1 MKFKLTES
9 FEKEKYTY
17 IGPVYGNNDLIAQ
30 EVKKTTYATSRNQAA
45 NNIKYQLY
53 KELGVRV
60 DIDIS
65 RITTE
70 QKKEIKKPEVKS
82 ETNSAEQLSMF

>member
-17 IGPVYGNNDLIAQ
+17 IGPVYGNNGLISQ
-30 EVKKTTYATSRNQAA
+30 EVKKTTYATSKNQAA

-53 KELGVRV
+53 RDLGVRV
-60 DIDIS
+60 DIDVA
-65 RITTE
+65 RITSE
-70 QKKEIKKPEVKS
+70 QRKEIKKPENKS
-82 ETNSAEQLSMF
+82 EINGAEQLSLF

>member
-17 IGPVYGNNDLIAQ
+17 IGPVYGNNGLIAQ
-30 EVKKTTYATSRNQAA
+30 EVKKTTYATSKNQAA

-53 KELGVRV
+53 KNLGVRV
-60 DIDIS
+60 DIDVA

-70 QKKEIKKPEVKS
+70 QKREIKQS
-82 ETNSAEQLSMF
+82 EKRSEINGAEQLSLF

>member
-17 IGPVYGNNDLIAQ
+17 IGPVYGNNGLIAQ
-30 EVKKTTYATSRNQAA
+30 EVKKTTYATSKNQAA

-53 KELGVRV
+53 KELGSRV
-60 DIDIS
+60 DIDVSKIYS
-65 RITTE
+65 
-70 QKKEIKKPEVKS
+70 QVKPT
-82 ETNSAEQLSMF
+82 ETNIADKDIREPEQLSFF